1 METNT
6 IKPTKINLEVH
17 GEQSLKFGL
26 SPEQWQR
33 VHAVFADYPEIE
45 RVVLYGSRA
54 KGTYRPGSD
63 VDLALFGPALN
74 AKIMNKLATR
84 LDDLLLPY
92 EFDLCIFDYID
103 NAELIAHIMRVGKDI
118 YHHDAISP

>member
-1 METNT
+1 MN
-6 IKPTKINLEVH
+6 IAH
-17 GEQSLKFGL
+17 DSLVLCECSKSKSFGFGL
-26 SPEQWQR
+26 LPEQWQQIN
-33 VHAVFADYPEIE
+33 AVFADFPEVE

-74 AKIMNKLATR
+74 AKIMNKLAAR

-92 EFDLCIFDYID
+92 EFDLCVFDHID
-103 NAELIAHIMRVGKDI
+103 NDDLIAHIKRVGKDM
-118 YHHDAISP
+118 YHNEASRT